1 MDKLGKL
8 SITSTLI
15 AVARKSLIKRTLFYF
30 VNIKDNTLDISW
42 LVFKALNL
50 SMRNEMN
57 NEIKAY
63 LADSELLLNAV
74 GEGIYGLDAQGRAIF
89 INPAAEAMTGWS
101 SAELLGKNIHQ
112 FHHHSYSNG
121 EAYPACDCKIFN
133 TAIDGVS
140 RQVSG
145 EVFWRKDGSSFPVE
159 YTTQAVYKNKE
170 IIGAVA
176 VFRDVSQQQQIELAL
191 RSALENVQSL
201 TEQLKAENTY
211 LQNELAQE
219 WSSAGLVG
227 KSKVVTKML
236 SQVELVAQ
244 TDSTVLILGENG
256 TGKELVARNIHA
268 LSQRK
273 NSTMVKVN
281 CAAFTPSLLES
292 ELFGHEKGAFTGATE
307 RRKGRFELANGGTL
321 FLDEIGELTMEA
333 QGKLLRVLQE
343 QEFERVG
350 GSETLAV
357 DIRIIAA
364 TNRDLSAM
372 VTSGEFRIDLFY
384 RLNVFPVTVPPLRD
398 RQEDIPLLSQAIITT
413 LNKKL
418 GKSITAISN
427 KSLTKLMQYQWP
439 GNIRELQNLLERE
452 MILTKSSILNF
463 NFKSSAK
470 PLAAVEYET
479 LAQAEHKHI
488 TNVLK
493 ACKWR
498 IGGDLGAAKQLD
510 LPESTLRSR
519 MKKLKIVRPN

>member
-1 MDKLGKL
+1 M
-8 SITSTLI
+8 
-15 AVARKSLIKRTLFYF
+15 
-30 VNIKDNTLDISW
+30 
-42 LVFKALNL
+42 
-50 SMRNEMN
+50 E

-74 GEGIYGLDAQGRAIF
+74 GEGIYGIDTLGQAIF
-89 INPAAEAMTGWS
+89 INPAAEMMTGWG
-101 SAELLGKNIHQ
+101 AEELLGRNIHQ
-112 FHHHSYSNG
+112 FHHHSHANG
-121 EAYPACDCKIFN
+121 EEYPACDCKIFN
-133 TAIDGVS
+133 TALDGKS
-140 RQVSG
+140 RQVT
-145 EVFWRKDGSSFPVE
+145 EEIFWRKDGTSFPVE
-159 YTTQAVYKNKE
+159 YTTKAVFKNKK

-176 VFRDVSQQQQIELAL
+176 VFRDVSKQQQVAKELRTAL
-191 RSALENVQSL
+191 ASVQSL

-211 LQNELAQE
+211 LQSELAQE
-219 WSSAGLVG
+219 WSTAGLVG
-227 KSKVVTKML
+227 RSDVMTKML
-236 SQVELVAQ
+236 SQVELVAK

-268 LSQRK
+268 LSHRK
-273 NSTMVKVN
+273 DSTMVKVN

-321 FLDEIGELTMEA
+321 FLDEIGELPMEA

-350 GSETLAV
+350 GVTTLKV

-372 VTSGEFRIDLFY
+372 VNNGDFRIDLFY
-384 RLNVFPVTVPPLRD
+384 RLNVFPVMVPPLRA
-398 RQEDIPLLSQAIITT
+398 RHEDIGILSQAIIAS

-418 GKSITAISN
+418 GKNITAISN
-427 KSLTKLMQYQWP
+427 RSLNKLMRYQWP

-452 MILTKSSILNF
+452 MILSKSSILNF
-463 NFKSSAK
+463 DFKHDMKAIESMDF
-470 PLAAVEYET
+470 ET
-479 LAQAEHKHI
+479 LAQAEYRHI
-488 TNVLK
+488 LNVLK

-498 IGGDLGAAKQLD
+498 IGGINGAAKQLD

-519 MKKLKIVRPN
+519 MKKLQITRPN

>member
-1 MDKLGKL
+1 
-8 SITSTLI
+8 
-15 AVARKSLIKRTLFYF
+15 
-30 VNIKDNTLDISW
+30 
-42 LVFKALNL
+42 
-50 SMRNEMN
+50 MN
-57 NEIKAY
+57 KEIKAY

-74 GEGIYGLDAQGRAIF
+74 GEGIYGLDAHGRAIF

-101 SAELLGKNIHQ
+101 SVELLGKNIHQ

-133 TAIDGVS
+133 TAIDGIS

-159 YTTQAVYKNKE
+159 YTTQAVFKNE
-170 IIGAVA
+170 VIIGAVA

-191 RSALENVQSL
+191 RRALEDVQSL

-219 WSSAGLVG
+219 WSTAGLVG
-227 KSKVVTKML
+227 QSDVVTEML

-273 NSTMVKVN
+273 NSTLVKVN

-292 ELFGHEKGAFTGATE
+292 ELFGHEKGSFTGATE

-321 FLDEIGELTMEA
+321 FLDEIGELPLEA

-350 GSETLAV
+350 GSETIAV

-372 VTSGEFRIDLFY
+372 VTSGAFRIDLFY
-384 RLNVFPVTVPPLRD
+384 RLNVFPVTVPPLRE

-418 GKSITAISN
+418 GKNITAISN
-427 KSLTKLMQYQWP
+427 RSLTRLMQYQWP

-452 MILTKSSILNF
+452 MILAKSSILNF

-470 PLAAVEYET
+470 PIESIEYET
-479 LAQAEHKHI
+479 LAQAERKHI
-488 TNVLK
+488 TSVLK
-493 ACKWR
+493 ARKWR

-519 MKKLKIVRPN
+519 MKKLKIFRPN

>member
-1 MDKLGKL
+1 MDK
-8 SITSTLI
+8 
-15 AVARKSLIKRTLFYF
+15 
-30 VNIKDNTLDISW
+30 
-42 LVFKALNL
+42 
-50 SMRNEMN
+50 
-57 NEIKAY
+57 EIKAY
-63 LADSELLLNAV
+63 LADSDLLLNAV
-74 GEGIYGLDAQGRAIF
+74 GEGIYGLDTQGRAIF

-101 SAELLGKNIHQ
+101 CVELLGQNIHQ

-121 EAYPACDCKIFN
+121 EVYPACECKIFN
-133 TAIDGVS
+133 TALDGIS

-159 YTTQAVYKNKE
+159 YTTRAVYKNNH

-201 TEQLKAENTY
+201 TEQLQAENTY

-227 KSKVVTKML
+227 KSPIITKML

-307 RRKGRFELANGGTL
+307 RRKGRFELANDGTL
-321 FLDEIGELTMEA
+321 FLDEIGELSMEA

-350 GSETLAV
+350 GSETV
-357 DIRIIAA
+357 KVNIRVIAA

-372 VTSGEFRIDLFY
+372 ITQGTFRIDLFY

-398 RQEDIPLLSQAIITT
+398 RQEDIPLLSQAIIST
-413 LNKKL
+413 LNKTL
-418 GKSITAISN
+418 GKNISAISN
-427 KSLTKLMQYQWP
+427 RSLTQLMQYQWP
-439 GNIRELQNLLERE
+439 GNIRELQNVLERE
-452 MILTKSSILNF
+452 MILTKSTILNF
-463 NFKSSAK
+463 NFKISSK
-470 PLAAVEYET
+470 SLAPPVIET
-479 LAQAEHKHI
+479 LAQLEARYI
-488 TNVLK
+488 LSVLK

-498 IGGDLGAAKQLD
+498 IGGEIGAAKQLG

-519 MKKLKIVRPN
+519 MSKLKIVRPN

>member
-1 MDKLGKL
+1 MDK
-8 SITSTLI
+8 
-15 AVARKSLIKRTLFYF
+15 
-30 VNIKDNTLDISW
+30 
-42 LVFKALNL
+42 
-50 SMRNEMN
+50 
-57 NEIKAY
+57 EIKAY

-74 GEGIYGLDAQGRAIF
+74 GEGIYGLDTQGRAIF

-101 SAELLGKNIHQ
+101 YAELLGQNIHQ

-121 EAYPACDCKIFN
+121 EPYPACECKIFN
-133 TAIDGVS
+133 TALDGIS

-145 EVFWRKDGSSFPVE
+145 EVFWRKDGSNFPVE
-159 YTTQAVYKNKE
+159 YTTRAVYKNNH

-191 RSALENVQSL
+191 RRALENVQSL
-201 TEQLKAENTY
+201 TEQLQAENTY

-227 KSKVVTKML
+227 RSPIITKML

-307 RRKGRFELANGGTL
+307 RRKGRFELANDGTL
-321 FLDEIGELTMEA
+321 FLDEIGELSMEA

-350 GSETLAV
+350 GSETV
-357 DIRIIAA
+357 KVNIRIIAA

-372 VTSGEFRIDLFY
+372 ITQGTFRIDLFY
-384 RLNVFPVTVPPLRD
+384 RLNVFPITVPPLRD
-398 RQEDIPLLSQAIITT
+398 RQEDIPLLSQAIIST
-413 LNKKL
+413 LNKTL
-418 GKSITAISN
+418 GKNISAISN
-427 KSLTKLMQYQWP
+427 RSLTQLMQYQWP
-439 GNIRELQNLLERE
+439 GNIRELQNVLERE
-452 MILTKSSILNF
+452 IILTKSTILNF
-463 NFKSSAK
+463 NFKTSSK
-470 PLAAVEYET
+470 SLNPPVIET
-479 LAQAEHKHI
+479 LAQVETRYI
-488 TNVLK
+488 LSVLK

-498 IGGDLGAAKQLD
+498 IGGEIGAAKQLG

-519 MKKLKIVRPN
+519 MSKLKIVRPN

>member
-1 MDKLGKL
+1 M
-8 SITSTLI
+8 T
-15 AVARKSLIKRTLFYF
+15 
-30 VNIKDNTLDISW
+30 
-42 LVFKALNL
+42 
-50 SMRNEMN
+50 NEMN
-57 NEIKAY
+57 SEIKAY

-121 EAYPACDCKIFN
+121 ESYPACDCKIFN
-133 TAIDGVS
+133 TAIDGIS

-159 YTTQAVYKNKE
+159 YTTQAVYKNNHL
-170 IIGAVA
+170 IGAVA

-219 WSSAGLVG
+219 WSTAGLVG
-227 KSKVVTKML
+227 KSAIVRQML

-292 ELFGHEKGAFTGATE
+292 ELFGHEKGAFTGAVE

-321 FLDEIGELTMEA
+321 FLDEIGELSMEA

-350 GSETLAV
+350 GSETIKV
-357 DIRIIAA
+357 NIRIIAA
-364 TNRDLSAM
+364 TNRDLSTMIANG
-372 VTSGEFRIDLFY
+372 TFRIDLF
-384 RLNVFPVTVPPLRD
+384 
-398 RQEDIPLLSQAIITT
+398 
-413 LNKKL
+413 
-418 GKSITAISN
+418 
-427 KSLTKLMQYQWP
+427 
-439 GNIRELQNLLERE
+439 
-452 MILTKSSILNF
+452 
-463 NFKSSAK
+463 
-470 PLAAVEYET
+470 
-479 LAQAEHKHI
+479 
-488 TNVLK
+488 
-493 ACKWR
+493 
-498 IGGDLGAAKQLD
+498 
-510 LPESTLRSR
+510 
-519 MKKLKIVRPN
+519 

>member
-1 MDKLGKL
+1 MDK
-8 SITSTLI
+8 
-15 AVARKSLIKRTLFYF
+15 
-30 VNIKDNTLDISW
+30 
-42 LVFKALNL
+42 
-50 SMRNEMN
+50 
-57 NEIKAY
+57 EIKAY

-74 GEGIYGLDAQGRAIF
+74 GEGIYGLDTQGRAIF

-101 SAELLGKNIHQ
+101 YAELLGQNIHQ

-121 EAYPACDCKIFN
+121 EPYPACECKIFN
-133 TAIDGVS
+133 TALDGIS

-145 EVFWRKDGSSFPVE
+145 EVFWRKDGSNFPVE
-159 YTTQAVYKNKE
+159 YTTRAVYKNNH

-201 TEQLKAENTY
+201 TEQLQAENTY

-227 KSKVVTKML
+227 SSPIITKML
-236 SQVELVAQ
+236 AQVELVAQ

-307 RRKGRFELANGGTL
+307 RRKGRFELANDGTL
-321 FLDEIGELTMEA
+321 FLDEIGELSMAA

-350 GSETLAV
+350 GSETV
-357 DIRIIAA
+357 KVNIRVIAA

-372 VTSGEFRIDLFY
+372 ITQGTFRIDLFY
-384 RLNVFPVTVPPLRD
+384 RLNVFPVTVPPLRE
-398 RQEDIPLLSQAIITT
+398 RQEDIPLLSQAIIST
-413 LNKKL
+413 LNKTL
-418 GKSITAISN
+418 GKNISAISN
-427 KSLTKLMQYQWP
+427 RSLTQLMQYQWP
-439 GNIRELQNLLERE
+439 GNIRELQNVLERE
-452 MILTKSSILNF
+452 IILTKSTILNF
-463 NFKSSAK
+463 NFKTSSK
-470 PLAAVEYET
+470 SLTPPVIET
-479 LAQAEHKHI
+479 LAQVETRYI
-488 TNVLK
+488 LSVLK

-498 IGGDLGAAKQLD
+498 IGGEIGAAKHLG

-519 MKKLKIVRPN
+519 MSKLKIVRSN

>member
-1 MDKLGKL
+1 
-8 SITSTLI
+8 
-15 AVARKSLIKRTLFYF
+15 
-30 VNIKDNTLDISW
+30 
-42 LVFKALNL
+42 
-50 SMRNEMN
+50 MN
-57 NEIKAY
+57 KEIKAY
-63 LADSELLLNAV
+63 LADSQLLLNAV

-89 INPAAEAMTGWS
+89 INPAAEAMTGWTS
-101 SAELLGKNIHQ
+101 TELLGKNIHQ

-121 EAYPACDCKIFN
+121 EPYPACDCKIFN
-133 TAIDGVS
+133 TAIDGIS

-159 YTTQAVYKNKE
+159 YTTQAVYKNNE
-170 IIGAVA
+170 LIGAVA

-191 RSALENVQSL
+191 RSALENVQTL

-219 WSSAGLVG
+219 WSSAGIAG
-227 KSKVVTKML
+227 NSEIIIKML
-236 SQVELVAQ
+236 AQVELVAQ

-273 NSTMVKVN
+273 NSTMVRVN

-292 ELFGHEKGAFTGATE
+292 ELFGHEKGAFTGAME
-307 RRKGRFELANGGTL
+307 RRKGRFELANDGTL
-321 FLDEIGELTMEA
+321 FLDEIGELSMEA

-350 GSETLAV
+350 GSET
-357 DIRIIAA
+357 IRVNIRVIAA

-372 VTSGEFRIDLFY
+372 IANGTFRIDLFY
-384 RLNVFPVTVPPLRD
+384 RLNVFPVTVPPLRE
-398 RQEDIPLLSQAIITT
+398 RQEDIPVLSQAIIST

-418 GKSITAISN
+418 GKSISAISN
-427 KSLTKLMQYQWP
+427 PSLTQLMQYQWP

-452 MILTKSSILNF
+452 MILTSSSILNF
-463 NFKSSAK
+463 NFKNTAK
-470 PLAAVEYET
+470 TVTPAIVET
-479 LAQAEHKHI
+479 LVQVEARYI
-488 TNVLK
+488 LSILK

-498 IGGDLGAAKQLD
+498 IGGDTGAAKQLG

-519 MKKLKIVRPN
+519 MKKLKITRPN